1 MQNKTTDGHCLI
13 ICNGRK
19 DKMYRAGILTL
30 SDKGARGEREDR
42 SAGVIEEILKEH
54 GYEVAE
60 YRIIPDDYE
69 LIKKELLR
77 MADESKLDLILTTG
91 GTGLSRRDVTPE
103 ATKAVMTRDVPG
115 IAEAMREDSLK
126 VTRRAMLSRAA
137 SVVRNETL
145 IINLPG
151 SPKAVRENLM
161 SIISELKHGLDILT
175 GRDGEC
181 AQPDGGAHGHGHH

>member
-1 MQNKTTDGHCLI
+1 
-13 ICNGRK
+13 
-19 DKMYRAGILTL
+19 MYRAGILTL